1 MYGMP
6 FWIIE
11 EAKGT
16 TITIGFWQDDDADFT
31 NVDTIKFRHSFA
43 IFSLYDPCSSVFPF
57 PS

>member
-16 TITIGFWQDDDADFT
+16 TITIGFWQGDDADFT
-31 NVDTIKFRHSFA
+31 NVDTITFRRNLA
-43 IFSLYDPCSSVFPF
+43 ISSSYDQCSSVFPF